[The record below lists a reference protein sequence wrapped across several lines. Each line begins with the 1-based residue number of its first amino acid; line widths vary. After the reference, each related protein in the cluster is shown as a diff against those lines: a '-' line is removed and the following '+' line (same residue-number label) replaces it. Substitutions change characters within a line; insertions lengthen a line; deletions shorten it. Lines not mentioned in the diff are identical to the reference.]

1 MGEHIIIVTA
11 SSIVDVGRGT
21 GSINYFSSTFLS
33 IFQPLSNKIGRGK
46 NLACLIAL
54 DRVEKKLAKTC
65 VMLERRRYSRLE
77 NTFLFRNFVEVNL
90 LICQN
95 E

>member
-21 GSINYFSSTFLS
+21 GSINYFSS

>member
-21 GSINYFSSTFLS
+21 GSINYFSSTFSS

-54 DRVEKKLAKTC
+54 DRVEKNWQKSASCLSVDAI
-65 VMLERRRYSRLE
+65 RDSRTHSYFE
-77 NTFLFRNFVEVNL
+77 IL
-90 LICQN
+90 LK
-95 E
+95 

>member
-11 SSIVDVGRGT
+11 SYIVDVCRGT

-46 NLACLIAL
+46 NLACVIVLN
-54 DRVEKKLAKTC
+54 
-65 VMLERRRYSRLE
+65 RLG
-77 NTFLFRNFVEVNL
+77 NKNGKNVRHA
-90 LICQN
+90 
-95 E
+95 

>member
-46 NLACLIAL
+46 NLACVIVL
-54 DRVEKKLAKTC
+54 T
-65 VMLERRRYSRLE
+65 RLG
-77 NTFLFRNFVEVNL
+77 NKNGKNVRHA
-90 LICQN
+90 
-95 E
+95 

>member
-21 GSINYFSSTFLS
+21 GSINYFSS

-46 NLACLIAL
+46 NLACVIVL
-54 DRVEKKLAKTC
+54 T
-65 VMLERRRYSRLE
+65 RLG
-77 NTFLFRNFVEVNL
+77 NKNGKNVRHA
-90 LICQN
+90 
-95 E
+95 